1 MASETAEVNPQ
12 ARALS
17 NFDVRIANLRREME
31 SSIERMQGLGISFD
45 AEGLPPEPG
54 SSSLSIQVS
63 HASDEAQKCAL
74 DKRLWSA
81 CGTADT
87 LHTRTGNNAFDAN
100 EPCTTAEQQICEH
113 GLAGIGLYLLYNQF
127 DLPTVAAILPG
138 SPAEECGE
146 VGRWDRIISIDGVEA
161 WGLNME
167 QISPLMMGN
176 PDTVVSLV
184 LDGEQG
190 TKVVTVQRK
199 KLDTRRAIELQE
211 DQMPEFA
218 HERGSELYPV
228 LLEHLSQWLRRQLQ
242 RHQISTAFSFW
253 SHSVRTSRK
262 YAKCL
267 ANAANKVDLFLMR
280 RAMEAL
286 RENVLHSLADSTR
299 LLFSSSHSRPSPMQM
314 HRDRT
319 LESPGKDTQKHP
331 ALPKMP
337 SATLPGSSTI
347 EDAMVNYECDYQCGF
362 KGCFDD
368 VEQHEKSCSLAPA
381 KSEDKKQ
388 LSPKGMF
395 KCAGD
400 CDFKGTYDIV
410 LEHEQTCSKIKP
422 PQSVN
427 NRNGGN
433 MNWRCDYEC
442 GFKGCFDDVE
452 QHEKSCSLAPAKS
465 EDKKQLS
472 PKGMFKCAGDC
483 DFKGTYDIV
492 LEHEQTCANAKVNQL
507 LDVQGNGSNAP
518 TVKLAQARAQE
529 LVADKEGDALATC
542 DMNQQTPSV
551 RVSEKSSF
559 QNIQESSNMSG
570 GCDLMSLP
578 PTPPTIRRH
587 IALKTDPPS
596 MLSSP
601 LRTSETV
608 TARWASHN
616 APMFDTL
623 KIPTQHL
630 QAV

>member
-1 MASETAEVNPQ
+1 MQRPAVKMASETAEVNPQ

-319 LESPGKDTQKHP
+319 LESPGKDSQKHP

-410 LEHEQTCSKIKP
+410 LEHEQTC
-422 PQSVN
+422 
-427 NRNGGN
+427 
-433 MNWRCDYEC
+433 
-442 GFKGCFDDVE
+442 
-452 QHEKSCSLAPAKS
+452 
-465 EDKKQLS
+465 
-472 PKGMFKCAGDC
+472 
-483 DFKGTYDIV
+483 
-492 LEHEQTCANAKVNQL
+492 ANAKVNQV

-623 KIPTQHL
+623 KFPTQHL

>member
-1 MASETAEVNPQ
+1 MQRPAVKMASETAEVNPQ

-253 SHSVRTSRK
+253 SLSVRTSRK

-410 LEHEQTCSKIKP
+410 LEHEQTC
-422 PQSVN
+422 
-427 NRNGGN
+427 
-433 MNWRCDYEC
+433 
-442 GFKGCFDDVE
+442 
-452 QHEKSCSLAPAKS
+452 
-465 EDKKQLS
+465 
-472 PKGMFKCAGDC
+472 
-483 DFKGTYDIV
+483 
-492 LEHEQTCANAKVNQL
+492 ANAKVNQV

-587 IALKTDPPS
+587 IALKQDPPS
-596 MLSSP
+596 TLSSP

>member
-1 MASETAEVNPQ
+1 MQRPAVKMASETAEVNPQ

-410 LEHEQTCSKIKP
+410 LEHEQTC
-422 PQSVN
+422 
-427 NRNGGN
+427 
-433 MNWRCDYEC
+433 
-442 GFKGCFDDVE
+442 
-452 QHEKSCSLAPAKS
+452 
-465 EDKKQLS
+465 
-472 PKGMFKCAGDC
+472 
-483 DFKGTYDIV
+483 
-492 LEHEQTCANAKVNQL
+492 ANAKVNQL

-587 IALKTDPPS
+587 IALKKDPPS

-623 KIPTQHL
+623 KFPTQHL

>member
-1 MASETAEVNPQ
+1 MQRPAVKMASETAEVNPQ

-319 LESPGKDTQKHP
+319 LESPGKDSQKHP

-410 LEHEQTCSKIKP
+410 LEHEQTC
-422 PQSVN
+422 
-427 NRNGGN
+427 
-433 MNWRCDYEC
+433 
-442 GFKGCFDDVE
+442 
-452 QHEKSCSLAPAKS
+452 
-465 EDKKQLS
+465 
-472 PKGMFKCAGDC
+472 
-483 DFKGTYDIV
+483 
-492 LEHEQTCANAKVNQL
+492 ANAKVNQV

-587 IALKTDPPS
+587 IALKKDPPS

-623 KIPTQHL
+623 KFPTQHL

>member
-1 MASETAEVNPQ
+1 MQQPAVKMASETAEVNPQ

-410 LEHEQTCSKIKP
+410 LEHEQTC
-422 PQSVN
+422 
-427 NRNGGN
+427 
-433 MNWRCDYEC
+433 
-442 GFKGCFDDVE
+442 
-452 QHEKSCSLAPAKS
+452 
-465 EDKKQLS
+465 
-472 PKGMFKCAGDC
+472 
-483 DFKGTYDIV
+483 
-492 LEHEQTCANAKVNQL
+492 ANAKVNQL

>member
-1 MASETAEVNPQ
+1 MQRPAVKMASETAEVNPQ

-410 LEHEQTCSKIKP
+410 LEHEQTC
-422 PQSVN
+422 
-427 NRNGGN
+427 
-433 MNWRCDYEC
+433 
-442 GFKGCFDDVE
+442 
-452 QHEKSCSLAPAKS
+452 
-465 EDKKQLS
+465 
-472 PKGMFKCAGDC
+472 
-483 DFKGTYDIV
+483 
-492 LEHEQTCANAKVNQL
+492 ANAKVNQV

>member
-1 MASETAEVNPQ
+1 MQRPAVKMASETAEVNPQ

-410 LEHEQTCSKIKP
+410 LEHEQTC
-422 PQSVN
+422 
-427 NRNGGN
+427 
-433 MNWRCDYEC
+433 
-442 GFKGCFDDVE
+442 
-452 QHEKSCSLAPAKS
+452 
-465 EDKKQLS
+465 
-472 PKGMFKCAGDC
+472 
-483 DFKGTYDIV
+483 
-492 LEHEQTCANAKVNQL
+492 ANAKVNQL

>member
-1 MASETAEVNPQ
+1 MQQPAVKMASETAEVNPQ

-410 LEHEQTCSKIKP
+410 LEHEQTC
-422 PQSVN
+422 
-427 NRNGGN
+427 
-433 MNWRCDYEC
+433 
-442 GFKGCFDDVE
+442 
-452 QHEKSCSLAPAKS
+452 
-465 EDKKQLS
+465 
-472 PKGMFKCAGDC
+472 
-483 DFKGTYDIV
+483 
-492 LEHEQTCANAKVNQL
+492 ANAKVNQV

>member
-1 MASETAEVNPQ
+1 MQRPAVKMASETAEVNPQ

-410 LEHEQTCSKIKP
+410 LEHEQTC
-422 PQSVN
+422 
-427 NRNGGN
+427 
-433 MNWRCDYEC
+433 
-442 GFKGCFDDVE
+442 
-452 QHEKSCSLAPAKS
+452 
-465 EDKKQLS
+465 
-472 PKGMFKCAGDC
+472 
-483 DFKGTYDIV
+483 
-492 LEHEQTCANAKVNQL
+492 ANAKVNQL

-587 IALKTDPPS
+587 IALKKDPPS

>member
-1 MASETAEVNPQ
+1 MQQPAVKMASETAEVSPQ
-12 ARALS
+12 ARPLS

-410 LEHEQTCSKIKP
+410 LEHEQTC
-422 PQSVN
+422 
-427 NRNGGN
+427 
-433 MNWRCDYEC
+433 
-442 GFKGCFDDVE
+442 
-452 QHEKSCSLAPAKS
+452 
-465 EDKKQLS
+465 
-472 PKGMFKCAGDC
+472 
-483 DFKGTYDIV
+483 
-492 LEHEQTCANAKVNQL
+492 ANAKVNQV

-587 IALKTDPPS
+587 IALKKDPPS

-623 KIPTQHL
+623 KFPTQHL

>member
-410 LEHEQTCSKIKP
+410 LEHEQTC
-422 PQSVN
+422 
-427 NRNGGN
+427 
-433 MNWRCDYEC
+433 
-442 GFKGCFDDVE
+442 
-452 QHEKSCSLAPAKS
+452 
-465 EDKKQLS
+465 
-472 PKGMFKCAGDC
+472 
-483 DFKGTYDIV
+483 
-492 LEHEQTCANAKVNQL
+492 ANAKVNQL

>member
-1 MASETAEVNPQ
+1 MQRPAVKMASETAEVNPQ

-100 EPCTTAEQQICEH
+100 EPCTTAEEQICEH

-410 LEHEQTCSKIKP
+410 LEHEQTC
-422 PQSVN
+422 
-427 NRNGGN
+427 
-433 MNWRCDYEC
+433 
-442 GFKGCFDDVE
+442 
-452 QHEKSCSLAPAKS
+452 
-465 EDKKQLS
+465 
-472 PKGMFKCAGDC
+472 
-483 DFKGTYDIV
+483 
-492 LEHEQTCANAKVNQL
+492 ANAKVNQL

>member
-1 MASETAEVNPQ
+1 MQRPAVKMASETAEVNPQ

-410 LEHEQTCSKIKP
+410 LEHEQTC
-422 PQSVN
+422 
-427 NRNGGN
+427 
-433 MNWRCDYEC
+433 
-442 GFKGCFDDVE
+442 
-452 QHEKSCSLAPAKS
+452 
-465 EDKKQLS
+465 
-472 PKGMFKCAGDC
+472 
-483 DFKGTYDIV
+483 
-492 LEHEQTCANAKVNQL
+492 ANAKVNQV

-587 IALKTDPPS
+587 IALKQDPPS
-596 MLSSP
+596 TLSSP

-623 KIPTQHL
+623 KFPTQHL

>member
-410 LEHEQTCSKIKP
+410 LEHEQTC
-422 PQSVN
+422 
-427 NRNGGN
+427 
-433 MNWRCDYEC
+433 
-442 GFKGCFDDVE
+442 
-452 QHEKSCSLAPAKS
+452 
-465 EDKKQLS
+465 
-472 PKGMFKCAGDC
+472 
-483 DFKGTYDIV
+483 
-492 LEHEQTCANAKVNQL
+492 ANAKVNQV

-587 IALKTDPPS
+587 IALKKDPPS

>member
-100 EPCTTAEQQICEH
+100 EPCTTAEEQICEH

-410 LEHEQTCSKIKP
+410 LEHEQTC
-422 PQSVN
+422 
-427 NRNGGN
+427 
-433 MNWRCDYEC
+433 
-442 GFKGCFDDVE
+442 
-452 QHEKSCSLAPAKS
+452 
-465 EDKKQLS
+465 
-472 PKGMFKCAGDC
+472 
-483 DFKGTYDIV
+483 
-492 LEHEQTCANAKVNQL
+492 ANAKVNQV

>member
-1 MASETAEVNPQ
+1 MQQPAVKMASETAEVSPQ
-12 ARALS
+12 ARPLS

-87 LHTRTGNNAFDAN
+87 PHTRTGHNAFDAN
-100 EPCTTAEQQICEH
+100 KPCTTAEEQICEH

-253 SHSVRTSRK
+253 SLSVRTSKK

-299 LLFSSSHSRPSPMQM
+299 SLFSGSHSRPSPMQV
-314 HRDRT
+314 HCDRT
-319 LESPGKDTQKHP
+319 LESPGTDTQKHP

-347 EDAMVNYECDYQCGF
+347 EDAMVNYECDYQ
-362 KGCFDD
+362 
-368 VEQHEKSCSLAPA
+368 
-381 KSEDKKQ
+381 
-388 LSPKGMF
+388 
-395 KCAGD
+395 
-400 CDFKGTYDIV
+400 
-410 LEHEQTCSKIKP
+410 
-422 PQSVN
+422 
-427 NRNGGN
+427 
-433 MNWRCDYEC
+433 C

-587 IALKTDPPS
+587 IALKQDPPS
-596 MLSSP
+596 TLSSP

-623 KIPTQHL
+623 KFPTQHL

>member
-1 MASETAEVNPQ
+1 MQQPAVKMASETAEVNPQ

-87 LHTRTGNNAFDAN
+87 PHTRTGNNAFDAN
-100 EPCTTAEQQICEH
+100 EPCTTAEEQICEH

-253 SHSVRTSRK
+253 SLSVRTSRK

-410 LEHEQTCSKIKP
+410 LEHEQTC
-422 PQSVN
+422 
-427 NRNGGN
+427 
-433 MNWRCDYEC
+433 
-442 GFKGCFDDVE
+442 
-452 QHEKSCSLAPAKS
+452 
-465 EDKKQLS
+465 
-472 PKGMFKCAGDC
+472 
-483 DFKGTYDIV
+483 
-492 LEHEQTCANAKVNQL
+492 ANAKVNQV

>member
-1 MASETAEVNPQ
+1 MQQPAVKMASETAEVSPQ
-12 ARALS
+12 ARPLS

-100 EPCTTAEQQICEH
+100 EPCTTAEEQICEH

-253 SHSVRTSRK
+253 SLSVRTSRK

-410 LEHEQTCSKIKP
+410 LEHEQTC
-422 PQSVN
+422 
-427 NRNGGN
+427 
-433 MNWRCDYEC
+433 
-442 GFKGCFDDVE
+442 
-452 QHEKSCSLAPAKS
+452 
-465 EDKKQLS
+465 
-472 PKGMFKCAGDC
+472 
-483 DFKGTYDIV
+483 
-492 LEHEQTCANAKVNQL
+492 ANAKVNQL

-551 RVSEKSSF
+551 RISEKSSF